1 VTAEQNAQSKP
12 GGVLFYAIV
21 LLLVYALYRV
31 FEPFLA
37 ALAWAVVI
45 VVVSHPAYDRLARRW
60 SASTAAAASTAGVTM
75 ILVVPALLVA
85 FVFVRQGV
93 EAVQSVQAEAAA
105 GHFAWLNRLWVH
117 WQERF
122 PAVHSV
128 DLAAALRGYGEQ
140 AVQFFAERLAAI
152 VRQTAGFL
160 LDLAMMILAMFYLYR
175 DGHSILER
183 LRHLLP
189 LPVRERDQLLG
200 TAREMIFAT
209 VASSFAAAVVHG
221 VLGGVAMAVAGVRA
235 PLFWGVMMGFLSLIP
250 FFGAAL
256 IWLPASIGLAL
267 EGHMARGILLAAF
280 CAIVVGM
287 VDNVVRPWFIS
298 GRSRVSGLLVFVG
311 VLGGISAFGML
322 GLVLGPIVVTM
333 AATLLE
339 LYAGR
344 ALDGNTPPE
353 AIGKNGGAVLE

>member
-1 VTAEQNAQSKP
+1 MGAM
-12 GGVLFYAIV
+12 LFYAMV

-37 ALAWAVVI
+37 PLAWAVVI
-45 VVVSHPAYDRLARRW
+45 VVVSHPVYARLARRW
-60 SASTAAAASTAGVTM
+60 TASKAALVSTIGVTL
-75 ILVVPALLVA
+75 ILIVPALLVA
-85 FVFVRQGV
+85 FAFVRQGV

-128 DLAAALRGYGEQ
+128 DLPAALRSYGEQ
-140 AVQFFAERLAAI
+140 AVRFFAERLTAI

-175 DGHSILER
+175 DGHSIVEQ
-183 LRHLLP
+183 LRQLLP
-189 LPVRERDQLLG
+189 LPVRERDRLLR
-200 TAREMIFAT
+200 TAQEMTFAT
-209 VASSFAAAVVHG
+209 AASSLAAAVVHG
-221 VLGGVAMAVAGVRA
+221 VLGGAALAVAGVSA
-235 PLFWGVMMGFLSLIP
+235 PLFWGVMMGFLSLVP

-267 EGHMARGILLAAF
+267 EGHVARGILLAAF
-280 CAIVVGM
+280 CAVVVGM

-298 GRSRVSGLLVFVG
+298 GRSRVSGLLVFIG

-322 GLVLGPIVVTM
+322 GVVLGPIIVAM

-339 LYAGR
+339 LYGR
-344 ALDGNTPPE
+344 GAPDGNTPPST
-353 AIGKNGGAVLE
+353 IGKNGGAVLE